1 VVSTPRISIGPAG
14 RWAARRRVRGLVG
27 LSLGTRAGDPCLGA
41 TLRTPFKLLF
51 ITILNILYV
60 YCSGYASVTG
70 VTAGPF
76 LVFGGFAFLPFSLG
90 PAGDWA
96 PDGSETCGNP
106 DKVLYTHCVQ
116 YYIYTCLRLRS
127 SAVVHSSVACDTAHS
142 GRRREGDRR
151 SQDVRI

>member
-1 VVSTPRISIGPAG
+1 MVSTPRISIGPAG

-27 LSLGTRAGDPCLGA
+27 LSLSTRAVDPCLGA

-60 YCSGYASVTG
+60 YCSGYASVT
-70 VTAGPF
+70 VTAGP
-76 LVFGGFAFLPFSLG
+76 G
-90 PAGDWA
+90 